1 MNLQLAYRYILT
13 LSKNESMFK
22 KKKRLRKKKK
32 RFPPAGIESQT
43 FDM

>member
-22 KKKRLRKKKK
+22 KKKTTKKKEEK
-32 RFPPAGIESQT
+32 VSASGNRIPNL
-43 FDM
+43 

>member
-22 KKKRLRKKKK
+22 KKKTTKKKEK
-32 RFPPAGIESQT
+32 KVSASGNRIPNL
-43 FDM
+43 